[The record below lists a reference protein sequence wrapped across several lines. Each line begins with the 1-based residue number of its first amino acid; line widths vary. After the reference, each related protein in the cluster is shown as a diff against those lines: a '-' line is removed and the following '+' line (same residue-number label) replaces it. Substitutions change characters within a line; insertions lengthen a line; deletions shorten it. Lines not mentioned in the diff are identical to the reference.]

1 MSPSTAR
8 ACASIALERDRLQ
21 GPLELTGAPGSRP
34 AGSEAE
40 RRASRLSSWRIRERS
55 LQCRTAPSSAV
66 RTIPIKTES
75 RITRLRAPPTSQ
87 PRNRTT
93 TTPLFWTAKMAI
105 AAPSNATSRYTT
117 TMTAS
122 RPRPH
127 ESRAHRTRG
136 LTSPQRLS
144 ESLLALAVRAQR
156 SEEPLDDVFLAGAS
170 RGRLVRSLE
179 ELPERHHG
187 LGHRPVPPG
196 RAQVAE
202 GRARH
207 VARALHVP
215 DVAHRDVEVGAHHA
229 GDHRPLHALG
239 LQAEVGELGNLV
251 HRRHRAQV

>member
-1 MSPSTAR
+1 M
-8 ACASIALERDRLQ
+8 E
-21 GPLELTGAPGSRP
+21 SRTT
-34 AGSEAE
+34 
-40 RRASRLSSWRIRERS
+40 RLS
-55 LQCRTAPSSAV
+55 
-66 RTIPIKTES
+66 
-75 RITRLRAPPTSQ
+75 APPTSQ

-93 TTPLFWTAKMAI
+93 TTLLFWTAKMAI
-105 AAPSNATSRYTT
+105 AAPSNATSRYAT

-127 ESRAHRTRG
+127 ESRAPDARRAGTA

-144 ESLLALAVRAQR
+144 ESLLPLGVRAQR
-156 SEEPLDDVFLAGAS
+156 SEEPLDDAFLAGAS

-187 LGHRPVPPG
+187 LGHRAVPPG

-215 DVAHRDVEVGAHHA
+215 DVAHRDVEVGAHRA

-239 LQAEVGELGNLV
+239 LQAEVGELWDLV
-251 HRRHRAQV
+251 HRRHSAQVREEDALEDLPPRQAVGQRVERHLGQLGTLDPAQGVVVRQHVEGG